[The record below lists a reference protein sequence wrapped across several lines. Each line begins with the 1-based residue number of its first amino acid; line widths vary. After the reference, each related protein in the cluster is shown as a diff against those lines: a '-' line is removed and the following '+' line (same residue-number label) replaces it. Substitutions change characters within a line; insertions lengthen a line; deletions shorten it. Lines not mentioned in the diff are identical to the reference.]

1 MAYLKLQVSKGLSVS
16 PSDTVDIPNPQFIM
30 TSGTTT
36 AALANLL
43 IDGGADFLST
53 VEVGNIVINT
63 TDGTKTTVT
72 AVNNDTTLT
81 IADDIMT
88 IGEAYTIYK
97 IGETGGA
104 ILYVGGSGNI
114 KLTTASG
121 SVLTFNGLNAG
132 TFVPVQTIR
141 VWNTGTTATN
151 ILALW

>member
-1 MAYLKLQVSKGLSVS
+1 
-16 PSDTVDIPNPQFIM
+16 M

-36 AALANLL
+36 ATTADKLVQA
-43 IDGGADFLST
+43 GASFTTT

-72 AVNNDTTLT
+72 AVDSDTTLSV
-81 IADDIMT
+81 ADNIMAS
-88 IGEAYTIYK
+88 GEAYTIYK

>member
-1 MAYLKLQVSKGLSVS
+1 MAYLKLQVSKGISVS
-16 PSDTVDIPNPQFIM
+16 PSDSVDIPNPQFIM

-36 AALANLL
+36 ATTADKLVQA
-43 IDGGADFLST
+43 GASFTTT

-72 AVNNDTTLT
+72 AVDSDTTLSV
-81 IADDIMT
+81 ADNIMAT
-88 IGEAYTIYK
+88 GEAYTIYK

-121 SVLTFNGLNAG
+121 SVLSFNGLNAG

-141 VWNTGTTATN
+141 VWSTGTTATN